1 MARAISFLIFD
12 VFSSFKYGLLATFQ
26 ESRVGGLED
35 DHSGRRFIFCPERF
49 QPLPDG
55 TFLQKTML
63 AFLFQQDLLKN
74 FCSI

>member
-12 VFSSFKYGLLATFQ
+12 VFPHLNMDCLQHT
-26 ESRVGGLED
+26 ERVEWGLED
-35 DHSGRRFIFCPERF
+35 DRSGRRFIFCPERF

-63 AFLFQQDLLKN
+63 AFLFQRDLSKN

>member
-12 VFSSFKYGLLATFQ
+12 VFPHLNMDVTLR

-35 DHSGRRFIFCPERF
+35 DRSGRRFTFCSQRF

-63 AFLFQQDLLKN
+63 AFLFQRDLSKT